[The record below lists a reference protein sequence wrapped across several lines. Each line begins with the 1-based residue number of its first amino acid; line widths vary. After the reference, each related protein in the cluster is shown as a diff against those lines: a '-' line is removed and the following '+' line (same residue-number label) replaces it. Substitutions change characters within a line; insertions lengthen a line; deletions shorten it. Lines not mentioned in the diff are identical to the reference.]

1 MVAFF
6 ITRHHYRN
14 AKHRCSIPRAT
25 FGYVS
30 DHVSQTRKWWPI
42 IQSGFEIHVV
52 KTPERTTA
60 AAFPRYAAGEVLAD
74 SASLQWKGLF
84 VRRYRFPRV
93 VDRFLVPA
101 TPEPLISCSLAGS
114 AEFREREIGGAW
126 LTRQIGRGHIFV
138 TRSKT
143 PYEVSH
149 TAPVGQ
155 QLEIIQIHIAV
166 DQFLAALE
174 MAYPGKSDQV
184 EVIDF
189 AGRDEALAH
198 LCFACA
204 EMLSARTP
212 GKCGRVADLTRLFAT
227 YLAEKYIAAAAEK
240 PDFHSGL
247 PIWQLRKVEDYV
259 REHLAEEISVERLAE
274 LVDLS
279 PFHFSRVF
287 KQATGMTPLQFVTRE
302 RITYAQQL
310 IRETSRSLIDIA
322 IEVGYSNPSHF
333 AKVFRKVARCDADGV
348 SQCLVEGMTHFSRK
362 IGTGGAGSR
371 EMDSA

>member
-1 MVAFF
+1 
-6 ITRHHYRN
+6 
-14 AKHRCSIPRAT
+14 
-25 FGYVS
+25 
-30 DHVSQTRKWWPI
+30 
-42 IQSGFEIHVV
+42 V

-60 AAFPRYAAGEVLAD
+60 AAFPRYAAGEVAAD
-74 SASLQWKGLF
+74 SASLQWSGLY

-138 TRSKT
+138 TRSRT
-143 PYEVSH
+143 PYEVCH
-149 TAPVGQ
+149 TSSVGQ
-155 QLEIIQIHIAV
+155 QLEIVQVHIAV
-166 DQFLAALE
+166 DQFLAALQV
-174 MAYPGKSDQV
+174 AYPGKSDEV

-189 AGRDEALAH
+189 SGRDETLAY

-204 EMLSARTP
+204 EMLSARTL
-212 GKCGRVADLTRLFAT
+212 GKSRRVADLTRLFAT

-240 PDFHSGL
+240 PDFYSGL

-259 REHLAEEISVERLAE
+259 REHLGEEISVERLAQ
-274 LVDLS
+274 LVQLS

-287 KQATGMTPLQFVTRE
+287 KQATAMSPLQFVTRE

-310 IRETSRSLIDIA
+310 IRETSRSLIEIA
-322 IEVGYSNPSHF
+322 LEVGYTSPSSF
-333 AKVFRKVARCDADGV
+333 TKVFRR
-348 SQCLVEGMTHFSRK
+348 E
-362 IGTGGAGSR
+362 TGLTPSDYR
-371 EMDSA
+371 WQH

>member
-1 MVAFF
+1 M
-6 ITRHHYRN
+6 
-14 AKHRCSIPRAT
+14 
-25 FGYVS
+25 
-30 DHVSQTRKWWPI
+30 
-42 IQSGFEIHVV
+42 
-52 KTPERTTA
+52 
-60 AAFPRYAAGEVLAD
+60 
-74 SASLQWKGLF
+74 
-84 VRRYRFPRV
+84 
-93 VDRFLVPA
+93 
-101 TPEPLISCSLAGS
+101 
-114 AEFREREIGGAW
+114 
-126 LTRQIGRGHIFV
+126 
-138 TRSKT
+138 
-143 PYEVSH
+143 
-149 TAPVGQ
+149 GQ

-189 AGRDEALAH
+189 SGRDEALAH

-287 KQATGMTPLQFVTRE
+287 KQARG
-302 RITYAQQL
+302 
-310 IRETSRSLIDIA
+310 
-322 IEVGYSNPSHF
+322 
-333 AKVFRKVARCDADGV
+333 
-348 SQCLVEGMTHFSRK
+348 
-362 IGTGGAGSR
+362 
-371 EMDSA
+371 